1 MAAADNAHG
10 VVRRAS
16 VTKKAGVP
24 LGVDLRDDNVHGV
37 VINRISASTSDLT
50 WLDSEL
56 KKGDI
61 ILTVNGARANK
72 AKDVARIIG
81 AAEVLRFEVQSSAP
95 AARGSSAALPR
106 FSAQPQRRRVAIQD
120 SPRRLVV
127 SGLEPQRQDSIVQSR
142 GDHTR
147 QPLPPETTE
156 AI

>member
-1 MAAADNAHG
+1 MAASEALGD
-10 VVRRAS
+10 VRRAS
-16 VTKKAGVP
+16 VTKLAGAT
-24 LGVDLRDDNVHGV
+24 LGVHLRDDNEHGV
-37 VINRISASTSDLT
+37 MVDRISASTSDLM

-56 KKGDI
+56 KKGDV
-61 ILTVNGARANK
+61 ILSVNGASAIK
-72 AKDVARIIG
+72 AEDVARIIG